1 MKHVIISMKH
11 VNSTTMTETYLE
23 KIQRLQRQYTDSIL
37 DDYCNAEMDELID
50 KYGWRSLL
58 HLIDNKK
65 HSHAYRLYLDH
76 RNGKC
81 GYCKDVIPALES
93 AIATI
98 RAWEVKQKNTR
109 WTIRDRNTGKYWAST
124 IYPYWS
130 TKRKCFLFL
139 LGDEYVE
146 HLVFTTNKKL
156 KMNRLEI
163 VPIDAT
169 KRLEKPF

>member
-1 MKHVIISMKH
+1 MQ
-11 VNSTTMTETYLE
+11 ETYLE
-23 KIQRLQRQYTDSIL
+23 TIQRLQRQYTDSIL
-37 DDYCNAEMDELID
+37 DDYCNAEMDELIQ

-58 HLIDNKK
+58 HLIDD
-65 HSHAYRLYLDH
+65 SHPYRLYLDH
-76 RNGKC
+76 KKGKC
-81 GYCKDVIPALES
+81 AFCKEMIPGLEK

-109 WTIRDRNTGKYWAST
+109 WTVRDRNTGKYWASL

-130 TKRKCFLFL
+130 TKRRCFLFL
-139 LGDEYVE
+139 PGSEYVE
-146 HLVFTTNKKL
+146 NLVYNTNKAI